1 VCDGRPIRSI
11 EIDARAIFSSDDS
24 LIPPFIRTLGNAVHW
39 RTGEETLRRDLLFAV
54 GDPCDPRRLAETERL
69 LRARPY
75 IRSASVVAL
84 ATADSGVTVLV
95 QTRDEFSLEVRLRI
109 QRGGELPARRFVL
122 TEDNVLGRGVHAQWY
137 YNTFG
142 RRSAYYG
149 DVLDHHFL
157 GGRLE
162 AEVTGG
168 KSEVGPV
175 GEETIRRAFETDFD
189 RVAWRESV
197 RYRKEPFPLVSTSL
211 GTVLQP
217 LVQTGADVGAAL
229 RLGQPGALRIVGLA
243 LSADRVHVESAPLAS
258 TADLDTVAARELAGR
273 FEERRRVRLHLLLG
287 ARKLAFHSHHGVDAV
302 HGIEDV
308 PEGAE
313 AGIVLGK
320 SLFGGG
326 GLQHDWF
333 AAAEILSG
341 AELNGSTLVFVHG
354 KVEGRYLTAAGRWD
368 GVLTDAQV
376 LWYDIGPRST
386 AVIGVEGAAGWQT
399 RTPFQLLLAGS
410 SGIRGYGDQALPVGR
425 RVVIHAEER
434 YFLGG
439 AFGFADVGAALF
451 AEGARGWAGDAAFG
465 ESTGFL
471 GTVGVGLRVAA
482 PRGSRRTYRLD
493 LAFPLNRGLGPELR
507 LAVRPQF
514 GIFNGE
520 RVDVVRSREHIS
532 SITVFD
538 FPRFY

>member
-1 VCDGRPIRSI
+1 LV
-11 EIDARAIFSSDDS
+11 
-24 LIPPFIRTLGNAVHW
+24 RTVGNAVHW
-39 RTGEETLRRDLLFAV
+39 RTREETVRHDLLFAV

-75 IRSASVVAL
+75 IRSASVVPV
-84 ATADSGVTVLV
+84 ATVDSGVAVV
-95 QTRDEFSLEVRLRI
+95 VETRDEFSLEVRLRI
-109 QRGGELPARRFVL
+109 KGGGELPARRAVV
-122 TEDNVLGRGVHAQWY
+122 TEDNVAGRGIHAQWS
-137 YNTFG
+137 YNNYG

-162 AEVTGG
+162 AEVTAG

-175 GEETIRRAFETDFD
+175 GEETVRRAFETDFD
-189 RVAWRESV
+189 RMAWRESV
-197 RYRKEPFPLVSTSL
+197 RYRKEPFPLVSTAL

-217 LVQTGADVGAAL
+217 MVRTGADVGAAW
-229 RLGQPGALRIVGLA
+229 RIGVPGQLQIMGVA
-243 LSADRVHVESAPLAS
+243 LSGDRVLVESAPLAP
-258 TADLDTVAARELAGR
+258 TADLDSTAAAQLAGR
-273 FEERRRVRLHLLLG
+273 FEERRLVRVNLLLG
-287 ARKLAFHSHHGVDAV
+287 ARKLVFHPHRGVDAV

-341 AELNGSTLVFVHG
+341 RELAGSSLVFARG

-368 GVLTDAQV
+368 GVLADAQV
-376 LWYDIGPRST
+376 LWYDIRPRST
-386 AVIGVEGAAGWQT
+386 AVVAVEGAGGWRT
-399 RTPFQLLLAGS
+399 RTPFQLLLAGPT
-410 SGIRGYGDQALPVGR
+410 GIRGYGEQGLPVGT
-425 RVVIHAEER
+425 RVVVHAEER
-434 YFLGG
+434 YFMGG
-439 AFGFADVGAALF
+439 ALGFADVGAALF
-451 AEGARGWAGDAAFG
+451 AEGARGWAGDIAFG
-465 ESTGFL
+465 ENTGL
-471 GTVGVGLRVAA
+471 LAAVGVGLRVAV

-493 LAFPLNRGLGPELR
+493 LTFPLNRGRSPELR
-507 LAVRPQF
+507 LAVRQQF

-520 RVDVVRSREHIS
+520 PADVVRSRERIS

-538 FPRFY
+538 FPRF